1 MIIEEATNIQG
12 HETKKNNINNE
23 EVVKRFEELKKIRA
37 SSRSLAQKNEIQRLR
52 MALNRAS
59 ETELKRSHRLE
70 KKR

>member
-37 SSRSLAQKNEIQRLR
+37 SSRSLAQKMKYRD
-52 MALNRAS
+52 
-59 ETELKRSHRLE
+59 
-70 KKR
+70 